1 MTVPAVAP
9 WVPTYATYAS
19 YVTVEDFLA
28 EPTGVDTT
36 QLVPG
41 GDVATNKAALARV
54 IARASSQADT
64 ICLQV
69 LGATVDVTA
78 GVFRVHRGGWIGI
91 PAPYTPLIQ
100 VNSVLVG
107 SGPASL
113 SPVPD
118 LSGVRFEQKVAWVPL
133 GGVASSPAGG
143 LCVPGRPG
151 WVYAQ
156 MAYVNGHANTL
167 TSSSS
172 LAGVSSLPVANPL
185 GIFPGLPMTVYDSAS
200 TEPVT
205 VASSYV
211 LGSSAVPLTAP
222 TSFAHAAGVSVSAL
236 PPFVRDAVFLLTAS
250 LIKVR
255 GAEAFTMDAV
265 LEQPGRTQ
273 QIDPGGTTEFNDA
286 KALLAPLVRVR

>member
-1 MTVPAVAP
+1 MTAPAVAP
-9 WVPTYATYAS
+9 WVPTYATYNS
-19 YVTVEDFLA
+19 YVTVADFLA

-36 QLVPG
+36 QLLPG
-41 GDVATNKAALARV
+41 QDAAANKAALARV

-69 LGATVDVTA
+69 LGATVDVAA
-78 GVFRVHRGGWIGI
+78 GTYRVRDGAVGV
-91 PAPYTPLIQ
+91 PVAYTPLIQ

-107 SGPASL
+107 SGPADL
-113 SPVPD
+113 APVPD
-118 LSGVRFEQKVAWVPL
+118 LSGVRFEQKVAWIPIGAVQPS
-133 GGVASSPAGG
+133 GPRGW
-143 LCVPGRPG
+143 CVPGARG
-151 WVYAQ
+151 RVYAQ
-156 MAYVNGHANTL
+156 MTYVNGHANTL
-167 TSSSS
+167 TAASS
-172 LAGVSSLPVANPL
+172 LVGASSLLVANPL

-205 VASSYV
+205 VAPSYV
-211 LGSSAVPLTAP
+211 LGSATVPLAAP
-222 TSFAHAAGVSVSAL
+222 TGFAHGAGVSVSAL